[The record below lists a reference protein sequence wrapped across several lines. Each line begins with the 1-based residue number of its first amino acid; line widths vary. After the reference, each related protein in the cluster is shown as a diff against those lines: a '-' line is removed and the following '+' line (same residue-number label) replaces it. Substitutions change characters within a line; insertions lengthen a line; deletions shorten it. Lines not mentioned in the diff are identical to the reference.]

1 MLFNSYHF
9 LIFFPLVVLM
19 FYIVPRKWR
28 TIWLLAASYYFYM
41 GWNPKYAAIILLCT
55 VVTWLGGRWMS
66 AVSENGRAGRPYQ
79 KLILLGCCAVTLGI
93 LCFFKYARFI
103 WDSVAALAG
112 GLQMTMGEMP
122 LRIVLPVGISFYTFQ
137 ALSYVIDVY
146 RNQVPVQKSFLKYAL
161 FVSFF
166 PQLVAGP
173 IERSDHLLAQVE
185 QIEEMSFQT
194 RRIVNGLIYMQYGF
208 FLKLVL
214 ADNLAVYV
222 DHIFERYFFYGS
234 VELFLAAV
242 GFAFQIYCDFSSY
255 SAIAIGAAMV
265 MGFELMENFHA
276 PYFAS
281 SIQEFWRRWHISL
294 SSWFRDY
301 VYIPL
306 GGSHCSKRKYYLNL
320 FLTFLV
326 SGLWHGANWTFI
338 LWGVIHGLYQ
348 IIGGM
353 LRPLK
358 ARLYPCLGIKMDS
371 VSYHMGKILSTFLLT
386 TFAWIF
392 FRADSVRTAFLYIY
406 NLFTKWNFWVLTD
419 GSLKNT
425 GFYNG
430 VEWMVVLSGLIVLM
444 CVDFILHKRNI
455 RIDAFLEAQGNFFRM
470 LVVGLLFLSTL
481 IFGNYGGYE
490 ANAFIYFQF

>member
-41 GWNPKYAAIILLCT
+41 GWNPKYAVIILFCT
-55 VVTWLGGRWMS
+55 VVTWLGGMGMS
-66 AVSENGRAGRPYQ
+66 VVSENGRLGSRYR

-103 WDSVAALAG
+103 WDSVAVLAG
-112 GLQMTMGEMP
+112 GLHVSMGEMP
-122 LRIVLPVGISFYTFQ
+122 FRIVLPVGISFYTFQ

-146 RNQVPVQKSFLKYAL
+146 RNRVPVQKSFLKYAL

-185 QIEEMSFQT
+185 QIEAMRFRT
-194 RRIVNGLIYMQYGF
+194 GRIVNGLIYMQYGF

-214 ADNLAVYV
+214 ADNLAVFV

-255 SAIAIGAAMV
+255 SAIAIGAAQV

-276 PYFAS
+276 PYFAL
-281 SIQEFWRRWHISL
+281 SIREFWRRWHISL
-294 SSWFRDY
+294 STWFRDY

-306 GGSHCSKRKYYLNL
+306 GGSHCSKGKYYLNL
-320 FLTFLV
+320 LLTFLV

-338 LWGVIHGLYQ
+338 LWGGIHGLYQ
-348 IIGGM
+348 VIGGL

-358 ARLYPCLGIKMDS
+358 VRLYPWLGIQMDS
-371 VSYHMGKILSTFLLT
+371 ICYHLGQMLSTFLLT
-386 TFAWIF
+386 TLAWIF
-392 FRADSVRTAFLYIY
+392 FRADSVSTALQYIY

-419 GSLKNT
+419 GSLRST

-430 VEWMVVLSGLIVLM
+430 VEWMVVLSGLAVLI
-444 CVDFILHKRNI
+444 CVDGILYRRNI
-455 RIDAFLEAQGNFFRM
+455 RIDAFLEEQGNFFRV
-470 LVVGLLFLSTL
+470 LAVILLIISTL
-481 IFGNYGGYE
+481 VFGNYGGYE